1 LAIAFLPSAGVTN
14 AKNQTFQVTFSAGV
28 VEYSQG
34 GTDLQELY
42 RVADAALYQAKAIFL
57 FIGLL
62 FIEKFNI

>member
-28 VEYSQG
+28 AEYSQD

-42 RVADAALYQAKAIFL
+42 RVTDAALYQAKAIFL